1 MFFIRRLTSVFNQ
14 WWVALTQGRDA
25 GMSKLLIVDD
35 EVEICEF
42 LRSFFEDR
50 DFEVAV
56 ANSGVQALEK
66 VGLFHPEVVLLDI
79 QMPGMD
85 GLQVLKKIKETYP
98 KVKVIMVTAVETQE
112 KIEEAMRL
120 GADNYITK
128 PLSLEYLEKDVQDK
142 IDILA
147 KGF

>member
-1 MFFIRRLTSVFNQ
+1 MN
-14 WWVALTQGRDA
+14 
-25 GMSKLLIVDD
+25 KLLIVDD

-42 LRSFFEDR
+42 LKSFFEDR
-50 DFEVAV
+50 DFKVMVAH
-56 ANSGVQALEK
+56 NGVQALEQ
-66 VGLFHPEVVLLDI
+66 VDHFQPEVVLLDI

-85 GLQVLKKIKETYP
+85 GLQTLKKIKELHP
-98 KVKVIMVTAVETQE
+98 RVKVIMVTAVETQE

-147 KGF
+147 KGM